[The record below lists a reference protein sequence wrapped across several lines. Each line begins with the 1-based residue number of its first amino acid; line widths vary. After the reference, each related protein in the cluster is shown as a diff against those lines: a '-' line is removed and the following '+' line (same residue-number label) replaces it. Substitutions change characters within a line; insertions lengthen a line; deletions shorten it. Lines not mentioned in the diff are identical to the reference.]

1 MRGLEFEA
9 QRLQANQRQPP
20 PAAEDPL
27 LQQQV
32 MSFQMANQRLEQEL
46 QLLKEERNQKERVQ
60 SPDVDPELK
69 RLKEEHM
76 VKIATLRQE
85 AELLKQQTE
94 VEKMKK
100 ELKEL
105 RGEKS
110 LLEDPQKSLGPPFM
124 MSASTADRELLPS
137 PYDP

>member
-1 MRGLEFEA
+1 
-9 QRLQANQRQPP
+9 
-20 PAAEDPL
+20 
-27 LQQQV
+27 
-32 MSFQMANQRLEQEL
+32 
-46 QLLKEERNQKERVQ
+46 
-60 SPDVDPELK
+60 
-69 RLKEEHM
+69 M

-105 RGEKS
+105 RGEKP
-110 LLEDPQKSLGPPFM
+110 LLEGPQKSLGSPFM

-137 PYDP
+137 PYDPKCLPDQSFSLVVELQANNAEDSTDPEMLFSKGWTKIDLFDISNRLLSGR